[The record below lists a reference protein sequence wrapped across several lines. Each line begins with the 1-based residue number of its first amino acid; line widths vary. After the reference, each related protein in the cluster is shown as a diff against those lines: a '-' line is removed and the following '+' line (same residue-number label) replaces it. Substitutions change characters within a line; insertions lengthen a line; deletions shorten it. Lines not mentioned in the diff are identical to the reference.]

1 MSLQP
6 TPLTP
11 ELYEYLL
18 AFGVREPEICRQ
30 LRLRIAKDKYY
41 KMQSNPD
48 SAQFLAFLLPLLSA
62 KRCLEIGVYM
72 GYATLWLA
80 LHLPDDGQVIAC
92 DVSDKWHSTAQEYW
106 QRAGVSHKI
115 DFRLGAALDTLEALE
130 KSLENSENESA
141 EDNKF
146 DLIFIDADKENYL
159 NYCKICLRLLRKG
172 ALLAFDNTLWGGDVA
187 RPEIKDAAVEGIR
200 ALNSYLAQNSDI
212 DLTLLSIG
220 DGLSL
225 VRKKSL

>member
-18 AFGVREPEICRQ
+18 AFGVREPEICRE
-30 LRLRIAKDKYY
+30 LRLRIAKDKHYN
-41 KMQSNPD
+41 MQSNPD

-80 LHLPDDGQVIAC
+80 LHLPDDGKIIAC
-92 DVSDKWHSTAQEYW
+92 DINEEWHSTAQKYW
-106 QRAGVSHKI
+106 QKAGVSHKI
-115 DFRLGAALDTLEALE
+115 DFRLGAALNTLEKLL
-130 KSLENSENESA
+130 KDSKNENS
-141 EDNKF
+141 F
-146 DLIFIDADKENYL
+146 DFIFVDADKANYL
-159 NYCKICLRLLRKG
+159 NYCELCLKLLRKG
-172 ALLAFDNTLWGGDVA
+172 GLLAFDNTLWGGNVV
-187 RPEIKDAAVEGIR
+187 RPQIKDAATEGIR
-200 ALNSYLAQNSDI
+200 ALNTYLNRNTDI

-225 VRKKSL
+225 VRKVSL